1 MWSYVTNPVRET
13 CGRTCNWPNIF
24 ESAQG
29 PEGKYN
35 PVFELHFLAGVI
47 SQGLVGYITMV
58 GSSFRDSFIPLIL
71 CLCRESMLHRQ
82 MCNT

>member
-24 ESAQG
+24 EIAQG

-47 SQGLVGYITMV
+47 SQGLVGYITMGV
-58 GSSFRDSFIPLIL
+58 NATPPNVQYLAVRFKFYDNFWKR
-71 CLCRESMLHRQ
+71 
-82 MCNT
+82 